1 MLEWIVTSSLLI
13 LLVAALRK
21 LPIAPWQR
29 YALWLVVLVRLL
41 VPVQLLTIP
50 AAAPVLPDVGD
61 ALEEAGLPAQTE
73 RIVALTAALD
83 EAGGLNQAVLE
94 GEPEEP
100 A

>member
-61 ALEEAGLPAQTE
+61 ALEEVDLY
-73 RIVALTAALD
+73 
-83 EAGGLNQAVLE
+83 AVPTGRLE
-94 GEPEEP
+94 GTSQGDIDAMLETFQPGRRL
-100 A
+100 